1 MNEDSTRKIPATDP
15 ADETRIF
22 PEDGPAAGT
31 AEETTVLPEDGPV
44 TDSAEESPVTQQ
56 DAEVPAFSPLVT
68 AEEVPPAAPSSAA
81 PFASGN
87 GNAPAEEVPPAAPSP
102 AAPFAPGY
110 GNAPAEEAPPA
121 APSPAAPLNPGYGS
135 APAATSSAPSTA
147 AFPTNYPASEP
158 PCGNHGSEVKFGL
171 LAWGLVVTIIGC
183 LTLLAPAAPVI
194 DWGAVLVIV
203 FALLGVLMLVL
214 AGITVWQDRRRKRR

>member
-15 ADETRIF
+15 ADETTVL

-81 PFASGN
+81 PFA
-87 GNAPAEEVPPAAPSP
+87 
-102 AAPFAPGY
+102 PGY

-121 APSPAAPLNPGYGS
+121 TPSPAAPLNPGFGS
-135 APAATSSAPSTA
+135 VPAATSSAPSTA

>member
-15 ADETRIF
+15 ADETTVLPEDGPAAGNADETRIF
-22 PEDGPAAGT
+22 PEDGPA
-31 AEETTVLPEDGPV
+31 

-68 AEEVPPAAPSSAA
+68 AEEVPPAAPS
-81 PFASGN
+81 
-87 GNAPAEEVPPAAPSP
+87 
-102 AAPFAPGY
+102 
-110 GNAPAEEAPPA
+110 
-121 APSPAAPLNPGYGS
+121 PAAPLNPGFGS
-135 APAATSSAPSTA
+135 VPAATSSAPSTA

>member
-31 AEETTVLPEDGPV
+31 AEETTVLPEDGPAAGTAEETTLLPEDGPA

-68 AEEVPPAAPSSAA
+68 
-81 PFASGN
+81 
-87 GNAPAEEVPPAAPSP
+87 AEEVPPAAPSP

>member
-31 AEETTVLPEDGPV
+31 AEETTVLPEDGPAAGNADETTV
-44 TDSAEESPVTQQ
+44 LPEDGPAAGNAEESPVTQQ

-81 PFASGN
+81 P
-87 GNAPAEEVPPAAPSP
+87 
-102 AAPFAPGY
+102 
-110 GNAPAEEAPPA
+110 
-121 APSPAAPLNPGYGS
+121 LNPGFGS